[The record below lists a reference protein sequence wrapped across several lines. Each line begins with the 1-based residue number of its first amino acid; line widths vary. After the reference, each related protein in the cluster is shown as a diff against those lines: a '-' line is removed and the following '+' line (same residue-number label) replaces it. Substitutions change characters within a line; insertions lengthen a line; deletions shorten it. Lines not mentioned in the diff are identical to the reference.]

1 MTSFPLGS
9 RVILQNLNNAEYNG
23 KVGSVKSKLL
33 DNGRQQILLIKDGKT
48 LGIKPENLKYEPRS
62 INSLNIKEM
71 KQILTI
77 KEVGNLTGYDKS
89 QLREMLKIKTESEEE
104 IAEILAKAN
113 EPSESNSNQS
123 APMKHKMQSQA
134 SQLANMTP
142 DQLRQQAQM
151 LRTVPPDQIRR
162 MNPAMAGFSDAQ
174 ILMAANQMET
184 MANNPQ
190 MMKTMAQKMSNMSDK
205 ELEQIKR
212 FQEGGAPTNVSSSSA
227 GNEVPSME
235 NMTPEQLQ
243 MQADAMKL
251 MDKDTIRSMNP
262 QMAHLSDAQ
271 IDMAISQMETMA
283 KNPQMIQNL
292 KEQMK
297 NMKPEDIEKIK
308 KMASGDAF
316 GGANGSV
323 PQNPMDLLNNSDPA
337 QIKNMLNMVK
347 ENPSLMKDMLR
358 SSNPAMAD
366 QLTDEQ
372 IEKTINAFA
381 GMDESKIGMLLKV
394 FNWVQEFRKSRKA
407 KIAVFCVFSFFVFVI
422 GMLIYLIRSAKTTGA
437 DVTSIGE
444 EGVIPEVP
452 VMDSEF

>member
-9 RVILQNLNNAEYNG
+9 RVILQNLTNADFNG
-23 KVGSVKSKLL
+23 KIGSVKSKLE
-33 DNGRQQILLIKDGKT
+33 NGRYKVLLIKDGKT
-48 LGIKPENLKYEPRS
+48 LGIKPDNLKYEPRS
-62 INSLNIKEM
+62 VNSLNIKEM
-71 KQILTI
+71 KQVLTI

-89 QLREMLKIKTESEEE
+89 QLREMVKIKTESEEE
-104 IAEILAKAN
+104 IAEILAMAN
-113 EPSESNSNQS
+113 EPTESSDNTGL
-123 APMKHKMQSQA
+123 PMKQRMQSQA

-142 DQLRQQAQM
+142 AQLRQQAQM
-151 LRTVPPDQIRR
+151 MRSMPPDQIRR

-190 MMKTMAQKMSNMSDK
+190 MMKTMVDQMSNMSDE
-205 ELEQIKR
+205 ELEQVR
-212 FQEGGAPTNVSSSSA
+212 RMQSGQAPSDFSPRAT

-243 MQADAMKL
+243 MQADAMKA
-251 MDKDTIRSMNP
+251 MDKNTIRSMNP
-262 QMAHLSDAQ
+262 QMAQWSDTQ
-271 IDMAISQMETMA
+271 IDMAISQMEMMA
-283 KNPQMIQNL
+283 KNPQMMQNL

-297 NMKPEDIEKIK
+297 NMKPEDMEKIK
-308 KMASGDAF
+308 KMAAGDAF
-316 GGANGSV
+316 GGANGGM
-323 PQNPMDLLNNSDPA
+323 PENPMDFLNNSDPA

-394 FNWVQEFRKSRKA
+394 FNWVQEFRKSGKA
-407 KIAVFCVFSFFVFVI
+407 KVAAFCVLSFFLFVI
-422 GMLIYLIRSAKTTGA
+422 GMLFYLIRSAKTMGSSATVNGDEGA
-437 DVTSIGE
+437 IPDVPI
-444 EGVIPEVP
+444 
-452 VMDSEF
+452 MDSEF

>member
-9 RVILQNLNNAEYNG
+9 RVVLQNLNNAEYNG

-33 DNGRQQILLIKDGKT
+33 DNGRQQVLLIKDGKT

-62 INSLNIKEM
+62 INSLNIKEL
-71 KQILTI
+71 KQVLTI

-113 EPSESNSNQS
+113 EPSESNNNNQGTH
-123 APMKHKMQSQA
+123 MKQKMQSQA

-142 DQLRQQAQM
+142 AQLRQQAQM
-151 LRTVPPDQIRR
+151 MRSVPPDQIRR

-174 ILMAANQMET
+174 ILMAANQMEA

-190 MMKTMAQKMSNMSDK
+190 MMKTMTEKMNNMSDE

-212 FQEGGAPTNVSSSSA
+212 YQEGHAPTN
-227 GNEVPSME
+227 EVQSMD
-235 NMTPEQLQ
+235 NMSPEQLQ

-251 MDKDTIRSMNP
+251 MDKNTIRSMNP
-262 QMAHLSDAQ
+262 QMAHFSDAQ

-297 NMKPEDIEKIK
+297 NMKPEDMEKMK
-308 KMASGDAF
+308 KMAAGEAF
-316 GGANGSV
+316 GGSNGGM
-323 PQNPMDLLNNSDPA
+323 PENPMDLLNNSDPA

-358 SSNPAMAD
+358 STNPAMAD

-407 KIAVFCVFSFFVFVI
+407 KIAAFFVLSFFVFVI
-422 GMLIYLIRSAKTTGA
+422 GMLIYLIRSARKTSA
-437 DVTSIGE
+437 DMTANGD
-444 EGVIPEVP
+444 EGIIPEVP
-452 VMDSEF
+452 VIDSEF